1 MADPDVDFSTISD
14 FPKRLAAMLDDQFV
28 RVSSS
33 VTHVQ
38 ESNDGTVKILVKL
51 QDGHEV
57 ECVIIDHTKRA
68 ENNESG
74 RLTLCVSSQVGCAMK
89 CTFCATGTLGLSG
102 NLLAGEILEQIWH
115 ARQIRPGI
123 SNIVFMG
130 MGEPLEN
137 YDNVVA
143 AIRGITDVYRFGIG
157 DNSVTVSTV
166 GVVHNIYK
174 LMEDCP
180 SVHLALSLHAPN
192 QLIREK
198 IVPTAKTWPMDKL
211 MAAVDHYNKNQKFSG
226 RKKGR
231 IMIEYILIKDVNVSE
246 ACAHELGELLKTR
259 NCMVNLIPFNSF
271 EGNSFEEPSSDDVDA
286 FHRIVASYGV
296 ITIKR
301 KHHGRDIAGACG
313 QLAKVV
319 KDIEDIDSCGTFERV
334 IPKAIASGI
343 VSSAPIS
350 LKTISFLVTGVSVAA
365 ILVSFYRNRK

>member
-1 MADPDVDFSTISD
+1 MTIPE
-14 FPKRLAAMLDDQFV
+14 FPKRLAMVLDEEFV
-28 RVSSS
+28 RISST
-33 VTHVQ
+33 VKLVQ
-38 ESNDGTVKILVKL
+38 ESADGSVKILVQF

-57 ECVIIDHTKRA
+57 ESVIIDHTKRKD
-68 ENNESG
+68 NNESG

-102 NLLAGEILEQIWH
+102 NLLAGEILEQLWH

-143 AIRGITDVYRFGIG
+143 SIRGITDVYRFGIG

-166 GVVHNIYK
+166 GVVSNIYR

-192 QLIREK
+192 QTVREK
-198 IVPTAKTWPMDKL
+198 IVPTAKTWPMEKL
-211 MAAVDHYNKNQKFSG
+211 MAAVDFYNKNQKYTG

-231 IMIEYILIKDVNVSE
+231 IMIEYILIKNVNVSE
-246 ACAHELGELLKTR
+246 QCAHELGQLLFTR
-259 NCMVNLIPFNSF
+259 NCIVNLIPFNSF
-271 EGNSFEEPSSDDVDA
+271 EGNSFEEPDSHEVDE

-319 KDIEDIDSCGTFERV
+319 KDIEDLHSDES
-334 IPKAIASGI
+334 
-343 VSSAPIS
+343 IS
-350 LKTISFLVTGVSVAA
+350 LESIELSKPDNSSLVRPVLVAGA
-365 ILVSFYRNRK
+365 ALALILYGFYRSRS

>member
-1 MADPDVDFSTISD
+1 M
-14 FPKRLAAMLDDQFV
+14 KL
-28 RVSSS
+28 
-33 VTHVQ
+33 VQ
-38 ESNDGTVKILVKL
+38 ESSDGTVKILVQL

-68 ENNESG
+68 DNNESG

-102 NLLAGEILEQIWH
+102 NLLAGEILEQLWH
-115 ARQIRPGI
+115 ATRIRPGI
-123 SNIVFMG
+123 TNIVFMG

-137 YDNVVA
+137 YDNLVH

-166 GVVHNIYK
+166 GVVNNIYR

-192 QLIREK
+192 QEIREL
-198 IVPTAKTWPMDKL
+198 IVPTAKVWPMDKL
-211 MAAVDHYNKNQKFSG
+211 MAAVDHFNKNQKFSG

-231 IMIEYILIKDVNVSE
+231 IMIEYIMIKNVNVSE
-246 ACAHELGELLKTR
+246 SCANELGMLLKDR
-259 NCMVNLIPFNSF
+259 NCMINLIPFNSF
-271 EGNSFEEPSSDDVDA
+271 EGNSFQEPDDDEVDR
-286 FHRIVASYGV
+286 FHQIVSSYGI

-313 QLAKVV
+313 QLAKVIR
-319 KDIEDIDSCGTFERV
+319 DIEDTGDSISIEGSILTQSTKSYAMSWPLV
-334 IPKAIASGI
+334 TAIGIAS
-343 VSSAPIS
+343 VA
-350 LKTISFLVTGVSVAA
+350 LLVR
-365 ILVSFYRNRK
+365 FYRK

>member
-1 MADPDVDFSTISD
+1 VDFSTIPN
-14 FPKRLAAMLDDQFV
+14 FPKRVAAILDDEFV
-28 RVSSS
+28 RISST
-33 VTHVQ
+33 VHLVQ
-38 ESNDGTVKILVKL
+38 ESSDGTVKVLVRL

-57 ECVIIDHTKRA
+57 ECVIIDHTKR
-68 ENNESG
+68 EDNNESG

-89 CTFCATGTLGLSG
+89 CSFCATGTLGLSG

-123 SNIVFMG
+123 TNIVFMG

-137 YDNVVA
+137 YENLVA
-143 AIRGITDVYRFGIG
+143 AIHGITDVYRFGIG

-166 GVVHNIYK
+166 GMVQNIYR

-192 QLIREK
+192 QRIREQ
-198 IVPTAKTWPMDKL
+198 IVPTAKNWPIEKL
-211 MAAVDHYNKNQKFSG
+211 MAAVDHFNKNQKYSG

-246 ACAHELGELLKTR
+246 ECAHELGQLLKTR
-259 NCMVNLIPFNSF
+259 NCMINLIPFNSF
-271 EGNSFEEPSSDDVDA
+271 EGNKYEEPSEDEVDK
-286 FHRIVASYGV
+286 FHQIVSSYGI

-319 KDIEDIDSCGTFERV
+319 KDIEDTLDS
-334 IPKAIASGI
+334 PS
-343 VSSAPIS
+343 IS
-350 LKTISFLVTGVSVAA
+350 LKSISKSSPDPSTHAGYLPMIAVGVFSIAL
-365 ILVSFYRNRK
+365 LVSLYRLRK

>member
-1 MADPDVDFSTISD
+1 V
-14 FPKRLAAMLDDQFV
+14 
-28 RVSSS
+28 
-33 VTHVQ
+33 VQ
-38 ESNDGTVKILVKL
+38 ESNDGTVKILVQL

-57 ECVIIDHTKRA
+57 ECVIIDHTRRQD
-68 ENNESG
+68 NNESG

-102 NLLAGEILEQIWH
+102 NLLAGEILEQLWH

-123 SNIVFMG
+123 TNIVFMG

-137 YDNVVA
+137 YDNLIS
-143 AIRGITDVYRFGIG
+143 AIRGITDVYRFAIG

-166 GVVHNIYK
+166 GVVHNIYR

-192 QLIREK
+192 QAVREK
-198 IVPTAKTWPMDKL
+198 IVPTAKVWPMDKL
-211 MAAVDHYNKNQKFSG
+211 MEAVDFYNKNQKYSG

-246 ACAHELGELLKTR
+246 ECAHELGQLLGTR
-259 NCMVNLIPFNSF
+259 NCMINLIPFNSF
-271 EGNSFEEPSSDDVDA
+271 QGNSFQEPSEEEIDR
-286 FHRIVASYGV
+286 FHQIVASYGV

-319 KDIEDIDSCGTFERV
+319 KDIEDSHTSSGEEFGFTTLKYKSISSPSKDSRV
-334 IPKAIASGI
+334 DGRILAA
-343 VSSAPIS
+343 V
-350 LKTISFLVTGVSVAA
+350 LGVSVVA
-365 ILVSFYRNRK
+365 ILVSLYRKHN